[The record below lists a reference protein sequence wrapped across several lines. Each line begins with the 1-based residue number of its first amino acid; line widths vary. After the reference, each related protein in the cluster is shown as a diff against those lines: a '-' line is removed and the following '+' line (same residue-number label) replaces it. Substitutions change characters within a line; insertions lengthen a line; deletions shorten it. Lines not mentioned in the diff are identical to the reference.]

1 MRCDDFLSA
10 LPDVRPQLKE
20 SKRAVNSLRDFVDD
34 DDEDDLERVSW
45 TGEPVGSKYKRP
57 WEGINYSGFLA
68 LIKSPQYLSGQG
80 TRLSYFQMSIH
91 LEICPG
97 ERVLGEVW

>member
-1 MRCDDFLSA
+1 MRSGDCLSA
-10 LPDVRPQLKE
+10 LPGVRPQLKE

-57 WEGINYSGFLA
+57 REGINYSGFLTF
-68 LIKSPQYLSGQG
+68 IKSPQYLSG
-80 TRLSYFQMSIH
+80 
-91 LEICPG
+91 
-97 ERVLGEVW
+97 